1 MSMKTSLEMIVALLK
16 GIAYGVIFYLF
27 FLVGMLIGVEL
38 LQAEAAVKGPKR
50 QAYIGATQETPTRPE
65 PREEMQTRAIRVAY
79 INKETKAV
87 HYGGNGVLVDNN
99 KVLTNN
105 HICEDFGKP
114 ETLAIAEPKLIDRDG
129 IQHKIVK
136 YVMADDKDVCLVIT
150 ENLAPKELPEKLTV
164 RSNDP
169 LMSEV
174 LTQSAYSYANIM
186 FSQQIF
192 MYQEREA
199 KVLERSTVNPK
210 SENIPPSEGYEKQLR
225 GPIYKLS
232 AIIYYGDS
240 GSGVYAKMDDG
251 TIQLAGLIFAKE
263 VPPRGPSQGF
273 MIPASTLNEFLAS
286 TKVKEALK

>member
-1 MSMKTSLEMIVALLK
+1 MSMKTSLEIIVALLK

-38 LQAEAAVKGPKR
+38 SQAEAAIKGPKR
-50 QAYIGATQETPTRPE
+50 QAYIGATQETPSRPK
-65 PREEMQTRAIRVAY
+65 PREEMQTRAIRVAF

-105 HICEDFGKP
+105 HICEDFGKE
-114 ETLAIAEPKLIDRDG
+114 ETLAAHDPRLIDRDG
-129 IQHKIVK
+129 IQYKIVK

-150 ENLAPKELPEKLTV
+150 ENLVVKELEKLTV
-164 RSNDP
+164 RADDP

-210 SENIPPSEGYEKQLR
+210 SENIPPSEGFEKQFR
-225 GPIYKLS
+225 GPMYKLS

-286 TKVKEALK
+286 EKVKEALK

>member
-1 MSMKTSLEMIVALLK
+1 MKTSLEMIVALLK

-38 LQAEAAVKGPKR
+38 SQAEAAIKPKL
-50 QAYIGATQETPTRPE
+50 QAYIGATQETPARPE
-65 PREEMQTRAIRVAY
+65 PREEMQTRAIRVAF

-87 HYGGNGVLVDNN
+87 HYGGNGVLIDNN

-105 HICEDFGKP
+105 HICEDFGKE
-114 ETLAIAEPKLIDRDG
+114 ETLASHDPRLIDREG

-150 ENLAPKELPEKLTV
+150 ENIVVKELEKLTI
-164 RSNDP
+164 RADDP
-169 LMSEV
+169 LVSEG
-174 LTQSAYSYANIM
+174 LTQAAYSYANIM
-186 FSQQIF
+186 FSQQVF

-199 KVLERSTVNPK
+199 RVLERSTLNPK
-210 SENIPPSEGYEKQLR
+210 TENISPAEGYEKQLR

-240 GSGVYAKMDDG
+240 GSGVYAKMPDG
-251 TIQLAGLIFAKE
+251 SLQLVGLIFAKE
-263 VPPRGPSQGF
+263 ASPRGPSQGF
-273 MIPASTLNEFLAS
+273 MIPASTLNDFLVS